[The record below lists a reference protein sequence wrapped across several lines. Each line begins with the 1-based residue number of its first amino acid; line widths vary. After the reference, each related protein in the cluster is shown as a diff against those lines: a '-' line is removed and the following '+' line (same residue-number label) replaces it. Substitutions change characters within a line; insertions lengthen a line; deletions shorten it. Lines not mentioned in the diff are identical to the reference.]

1 MRIWTDRHNPKREPK
16 FHMELILEGVGKSY
30 KEPEIIFKRGC
41 FFKIEDIYIIIS
53 KEIFPSFRPKL
64 NTILIFDK
72 IK

>member
-1 MRIWTDRHNPKREPK
+1 
-16 FHMELILEGVGKSY
+16 MELILEGVGKSY

-41 FFKIEDIYIIIS
+41 FFKIEDIYIIIP